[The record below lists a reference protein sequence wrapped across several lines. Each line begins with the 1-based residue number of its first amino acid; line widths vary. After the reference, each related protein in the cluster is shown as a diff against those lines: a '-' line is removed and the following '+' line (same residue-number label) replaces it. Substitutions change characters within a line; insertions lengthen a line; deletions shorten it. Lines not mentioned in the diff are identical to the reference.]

1 MMALIVVV
9 PATFVA
15 ERLISEAAKGAIVI
29 QAQVEG
35 GAWRSAIDAHPWIA
49 PIDQWIEQQIKLP
62 AIFGNVASWLTNTG
76 ASFVRKSVV
85 QLIGVVLT
93 FYLLM
98 AHRSLMTRPD
108 RRGARENRTGPGQTR
123 PLLIDGFKLIA
134 YRLGISA
141 RTTEHHRAAVM
152 QKMQART
159 LSRLVRMA
167 LNLGHFNGANCAK

>member
-1 MMALIVVV
+1 MDR
-9 PATFVA
+9 T
-15 ERLISEAAKGAIVI
+15 
-29 QAQVEG
+29 
-35 GAWRSAIDAHPWIA
+35 
-49 PIDQWIEQQIKLP
+49 IDQWIEQQINLP

-123 PLLIDGFKLIA
+123 PLLIDGFPTKLIA
-134 YRLGISA
+134 HRLGISA
-141 RTTEHHRAAVM
+141 R
-152 QKMQART
+152 RT
-159 LSRLVRMA
+159 ISHLVRMA
-167 LNLGHFNGANCAK
+167 LNLWHFNGANCAK